1 MSFVGDLIGDVFGGI
16 TGAKQAGKAAEQAS
30 ATQSA
35 AAQAGI
41 EEQRRQ
47 FDKYVEL
54 MSPYV
59 QAGTGA
65 LGRLAPVEQAGQQAF
80 GQQQAFLGL
89 QGPEAEQAAID
100 RITGGSTFQE
110 LSRQGEE
117 AILSRA
123 SATGGLRGG
132 NVQAALAQFRPQLL
146 SSLIEQQYGRLG
158 GIAGAGLGVTGD
170 LVSLG
175 QASAAGQGA
184 QAGTLGANVS
194 NLLAQQGAATAGGQ
208 LARGAVPG
216 QTFGQLLQLGGAVAG
231 AMKGVGGAGGGA
243 AAGAPVAAGAPNL
256 SYMGGGQ
263 GLRPRGSIF

>member
-16 TGAKQAGKAAEQAS
+16 TGAKQAGKAAEAAGRTQAE
-30 ATQSA
+30 

-65 LGRLAPVEQAGQQAF
+65 LT
-80 GQQQAFLGL
+80 QQQALLGL
-89 QGPEAEQAAID
+89 GTPEAQQQAIAALE
-100 RITGGSTFQE
+100 SSPQFQA
-110 LSRQGEE
+110 LQQQGET
-117 AILSRA
+117 AILQNA
-123 SATGGLRGG
+123 AATGGLRGG

-146 SSLIEQQYGRLG
+146 SSLIEQQYSRLG
-158 GIAGAGLGVTGD
+158 GLST
-170 LVSLG
+170 LG

-184 QAGTLGANVS
+184 QAGTLGANVA
-194 NLLAQQGAATAGGQ
+194 NLLGQQGAATAGGQ

-216 QTFGQLLQLGGAVAG
+216 QTFGQLLQIGGAVAG
-231 AMKGVGGAGGGA
+231 AMGGFGGGGGA
-243 AAGAPVAAGAPNL
+243 AAGAPMGGAAPNL
-256 SYMGGGQ
+256 GYMGGGQ
-263 GLRPRGSIF
+263 GLRTSGSIF

>member
-16 TGAKQAGKAAEQAS
+16 TGAKQAGEAAERA
-30 ATQSA
+30 AETQSS

-65 LGRLAPVEQAGQQAF
+65 MGRLAPYEQAGQQAF
-80 GQQQAFLGL
+80 NQQQALIGL
-89 QGPEAEQAAID
+89 QGPAAQQQAIAALE
-100 RITGGSTFQE
+100 SSPQFQA
-110 LSRQGEE
+110 LQQQGEN
-117 AILSRA
+117 AILQNA
-123 SATGGLRGG
+123 AATGGLRGG
-132 NVQAALAQFRPQLL
+132 NVQAALAQFRPQVL

-158 GIAGAGLGVTGD
+158 GISSAGLGVTGD
-170 LVSLG
+170 LVNLG

-184 QAGTLGANVS
+184 QAGTLGANVA
-194 NLLAQQGAATAGGQ
+194 NLLGQQGAATAGGQ

-231 AMKGVGGAGGGA
+231 AMGGFGGGA
-243 AAGAPVAAGAPNL
+243 APASGSNL
-256 SYMGGGQ
+256 NYMGGGQ
-263 GLRPRGSIF
+263 GLRPRAF

>member
-16 TGAKQAGKAAEQAS
+16 TGAKQAGKAAERAGE
-30 ATQSA
+30 TQA
-35 AAQAGI
+35 AASQAGI

-54 MSPYV
+54 MAPYV

-65 LGRLAPVEQAGQQAF
+65 IERLAPFEQAGQQAF
-80 GQQQAFLGL
+80 GQQQALIGL
-89 QGPEAEQAAID
+89 QGPEAQQQAIAALQ
-100 RITGGSTFQE
+100 GSPQFDALVQ
-110 LSRQGEE
+110 QGEE

-132 NVQAALAQFRPQLL
+132 NVQAALAQFRPQIL

-184 QAGTLGANVS
+184 QAGTMGANVA

-216 QTFGQLLQLGGAVAG
+216 QTFGQLLQIGGTIAG
-231 AMKGVGGAGGGA
+231 AMGGFGGGGGAGLGTP
-243 AAGAPVAAGAPNL
+243 AAGPNL
-256 SYMGGGQ
+256 SSMGGGQ
-263 GLRPRGSIF
+263 GLRVRAF

>member
-16 TGAKQAGKAAEQAS
+16 TGSKQAGKAAEA
-30 ATQSA
+30 AGRTQA
-35 AAQAGI
+35 AASQAGI

-59 QAGTGA
+59 TAGAGA
-65 LGRLAPVEQAGQQAF
+65 IGRLAPYEQAGQQAF
-80 GQQQAFLGL
+80 GQQQALTGL
-89 QGPEAEQAAID
+89 QGPEAQQQAIAALQ
-100 RITGGSTFQE
+100 SSPQFQA
-110 LSRQGEE
+110 LTQQGEE
-117 AILSRA
+117 ALLQRA

-132 NVQAALAQFRPQLL
+132 NIQGALAQFRPQMLA
-146 SSLIEQQYGRLG
+146 SLIEQQYGRLG

-184 QAGTLGANVS
+184 QAGTMGANVA

-216 QTFGQLLQLGGAVAG
+216 QTFGQLLQIGGTVAG
-231 AMKGVGGAGGGA
+231 AMGGFGGGGGAG
-243 AAGAPVAAGAPNL
+243 AGAGMGAGTGANL
-256 SYMGGGQ
+256 GYMGGGQ
-263 GLRPRGSIF
+263 GLRPRAF